1 MYRGSI
7 IRQQTAD
14 SRQQTADSRYL
25 SSDYTYKIKT
35 MERPAKEFIGSH
47 LSL

>member
-14 SRQQTADSRYL
+14 IY
-25 SSDYTYKIKT
+25 DYTYKIKT
-35 MERPAKEFIGSH
+35 MERPAKEFIGLH